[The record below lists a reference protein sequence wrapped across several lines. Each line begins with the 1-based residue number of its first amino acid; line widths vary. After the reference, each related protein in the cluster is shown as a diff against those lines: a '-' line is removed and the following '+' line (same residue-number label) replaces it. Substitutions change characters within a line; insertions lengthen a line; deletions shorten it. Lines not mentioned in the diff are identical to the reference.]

1 MIAEGPAANR
11 PPHIWFEP
19 SLSECILPKLSSR
32 SAKSVILFAP
42 LLAATFTLAACDRQS
57 PQPAQGTGD
66 GAASEAATGGD
77 AQPGGFNGRLDI
89 ENRGTP
95 LPDFTITDINGKTL
109 NLVSLK
115 GKPVLI
121 NLWATWCGPCV
132 LEMPMLDK
140 MAGDGEKGLRVVIVS
155 QDMQGAAKVAPFFA
169 EKKFAHL
176 EPWID
181 AKNDLGFKYNTGELP
196 TSVLYDANGKEVW
209 RMIGA
214 HDWSNPRTDAL
225 LADVLGK

>member
-1 MIAEGPAANR
+1 M
-11 PPHIWFEP
+11 
-19 SLSECILPKLSSR
+19 LKLSSR
-32 SAKSVILFAP
+32 SVKALVLIAP
-42 LLAATFTLAACDRQS
+42 LLTLAACDRQS
-57 PQPAQGTGD
+57 PQPAQGAD
-66 GAASEAATGGD
+66 GAGASEVPASGANGSG

-89 ENRGTP
+89 ASRGTP
-95 LPDFTITDINGKTL
+95 LPDFTLTDITGKTL
-109 NLVSLK
+109 NLASLK

-121 NLWATWCGPCV
+121 NLCATWCGPCV

-140 MAGDGEKGLRVVIVS
+140 MAGDGAKGLRVVTVS

-169 EKKFAHL
+169 SKKFAHL

-196 TSVLYDANGKEVW
+196 TSVLYDASGKEVW

>member
-1 MIAEGPAANR
+1 M
-11 PPHIWFEP
+11 
-19 SLSECILPKLSSR
+19 PKLSSC
-32 SAKSVILFAP
+32 SVKYLILAAP
-42 LLAATFTLAACDRQS
+42 LLALAACDRQS
-57 PQPAQGTGD
+57 PQPAQGADGTG
-66 GAASEAATGGD
+66 ASEAAAGGE

-89 ENRGTP
+89 ASRGTP
-95 LPDFTITDINGKTL
+95 LPDFTLTDTTGKTL
-109 NLVSLK
+109 NLASLK

-140 MAGDGEKGLRVVIVS
+140 MAGANDLGGEKGLRVITVS

-196 TSVLYDANGKEVW
+196 TSVLYDAAGKEVW